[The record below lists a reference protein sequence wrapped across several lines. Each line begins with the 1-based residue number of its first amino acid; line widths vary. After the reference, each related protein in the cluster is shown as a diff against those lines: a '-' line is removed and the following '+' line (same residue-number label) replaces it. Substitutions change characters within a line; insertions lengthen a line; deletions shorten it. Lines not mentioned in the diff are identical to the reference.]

1 MCQGFHGAGEDY
13 HRIFL
18 YLYPNMSI
26 LTAIEHHVV
35 SMLTKGLSTSLS
47 YHDVNHTL
55 DVTAQCRVIAHA
67 EKINDPQSLAELE
80 IASLYHDTGF
90 LYVYE
95 NHEEKG
101 CELAREQLP
110 AFGVSPEAIENIC
123 ALIMATKVPQTPRNE
138 LQKIICDAD
147 LDYLGRDDFFETG
160 ERLRQE
166 LMSYKFIKDDQDW
179 EDRQLSFLKT
189 HQYFTRTCRDKRSR
203 EKLKFIRQLESLSNP
218 ATK

>member
-1 MCQGFHGAGEDY
+1 
-13 HRIFL
+13 
-18 YLYPNMSI
+18 MST
-26 LTAIEHHVV
+26 LTAIEQHVI
-35 SMLTKGLSTSLS
+35 SMLKKGLSTSLS

-55 DVTAQCRVIAHA
+55 DVTAQCRVIARA
-67 EKINDPQSLAELE
+67 EKINDPQLLAQLE

-90 LYVYE
+90 LHVYE

-110 AFGVSPEAIENIC
+110 GFGVSPSAINKIC
-123 ALIMATKVPQTPRNE
+123 ALIMATKVPQTPRTKLE
-138 LQKIICDAD
+138 QIICDAD

-160 ERLRQE
+160 ERLRRE
-166 LMSYKFIKDDQDW
+166 LMAYKFIKDDQDW

-189 HQYFTRTCRDKRSR
+189 HQYFTKTCREKRSR
-203 EKLKFIRQLESLSNP
+203 EKSKFIRQLELLSNT